1 MSAHSPD
8 YGDPLKP
15 GLKPLSSCIMFV
27 LLLGL
32 ESPLSPKPGP
42 LVLSTLILC
51 PMPSLLFY
59 CVFWDFYHPPSL
71 LLFGFHDGGRLVQSH
86 F

>member
-15 GLKPLSSCIMFV
+15 GLKPLSSCIMFG

-32 ESPLSPKPGP
+32 ESPFSQAWPP
-42 LVLSTLILC
+42 VLFTLTLC

-59 CVFWDFYHPPSL
+59 CVFWDFCHPPSL